1 MELQLIFSCDIR
13 SQLADKV
20 ISNVKLTQGRMT
32 RHNIYR
38 RVGKVGFKETDSKVF
53 MEANIEGNNIEI
65 EYMWFHAN
73 IR

>member
-1 MELQLIFSCDIR
+1 M
-13 SQLADKV
+13 

-32 RHNIYR
+32 NNILR
-38 RVGKVGFKETDSKVF
+38 RVGKVGFKETDSEVF

-65 EYMWFHAN
+65 EFKWSHAN